1 LGYWG
6 GEKANHGTR
15 ANGNMKM
22 LVTYATLDWEIPG
35 PQKIIDFTL
44 SGADE
49 KAGFKG
55 RGCSAFNQMFSLAA
69 VRRKYHELA
78 AYRGEEVDKYAAMTF
93 MTFLSNWNEK
103 LNFYAGDWNGK
114 HNNGVATFMPHLLLD
129 QPYMRASTV
138 YNWRYRPMI
147 FRDKLG
153 RVTVKKV
160 IYNTEG
166 FPFSG

>member
-1 LGYWG
+1 LKPGVNDPDFEDPFCG
-6 GEKANHGTR
+6 RESLDAR
-15 ANGNMKM
+15 AEFG
-22 LVTYATLDWEIPG
+22 LRDTQQG
-35 PQKIIDFTL
+35 PL
-44 SGADE
+44 SVQR
-49 KAGFKG
+49 G
-55 RGCSAFNQMFSLAA
+55 RGVHWKGGWLFFIFIRRHDDMF
-69 VRRKYHELA
+69 VRTSVVSMLILTA
-78 AYRGEEVDKYAAMTF
+78 ISYRGDQVDRYTAMTF